1 MPIERSEIR
10 RLITIDKNDM
20 YKQINDRR
28 NLEQITISS
37 ANEFRPVS
45 EEFKDSLSYYE
56 HEWRRG
62 DKFYKLAFEYYGD
75 VNYWWIIPLFNNKPT
90 EFHFKAGDVVLVPI
104 EIELL
109 ISEYGL

>member
-1 MPIERSEIR
+1 MPVDRNELRKT
-10 RLITIDKNDM
+10 ITINKNEM
-20 YKQINDRR
+20 FKQISDRR
-28 NLEQITISS
+28 ILEEITILS

-62 DKFYKLAFEYYGD
+62 DKFYKLAYDFYGNID
-75 VNYWWIIPLFNNKPT
+75 YWWIIPLFNNKPT
-90 EFHFKAGDVVLVPI
+90 EFHYKAGDMVLVPI

-109 ISEYGL
+109 LSEYGL